1 MIARTLAMVLLLG
14 AGFLAGAEFLQWM
27 TSGNYD
33 ALTAHELWQDLH
45 RASLHRA
52 EVLMA
57 AEFGRWAW
65 DPAALSALRLP
76 AWAILG
82 VPALALMWHATRPP
96 PGRFFKRRPRSRM
109 LPLSGRRHY
118 S

>member
-1 MIARTLAMVLLLG
+1 MIARTIAMVLLVG
-14 AGFLAGAEFLQWM
+14 AGFFAGAEFLLWM

-33 ALTAHELWQDLH
+33 ALTAHELWRRFH
-45 RASLHRA
+45 GASLHRA

-76 AWAILG
+76 AWSILG

-96 PGRFFKRRPRSRM
+96 PGRFFKRRPRSRAFT
-109 LPLSGRRHY
+109 LSGRRRY

>member
-1 MIARTLAMVLLLG
+1 MIARTIAMVLLLG
-14 AGFLAGAEFLQWM
+14 AGFFAGAEFLLWM
-27 TSGNYD
+27 TSGTYNS
-33 ALTAHELWQDLH
+33 LTAQELWQALD
-45 RASLHRA
+45 RASLQRA
-52 EVLMA
+52 EVLIGTELRHEM
-57 AEFGRWAW
+57 W
-65 DPAALSALRLP
+65 DPMALYVLRLP